1 MACIERDE
9 AELLAHYEMP
19 RAYWDALRTTNPIE
33 RVNKEF
39 KCRTKSMEQAGA
51 ETLHVMLAFT
61 ALRLEFGWLKT
72 PVTAPNLAHLK
83 YAR

>member
-1 MACIERDE
+1 
-9 AELLAHYEMP
+9 
-19 RAYWDALRTTNPIE
+19 
-33 RVNKEF
+33 
-39 KCRTKSMEQAGA
+39 MEQAGA

-83 YAR
+83 YARRREDRLEEIASSLLY